1 MAYFTKQ
8 QINEISRQLSI
19 HGIKDSQFAKVNTA
33 DQTTSFT
40 VLQNGKNAL
49 LPVDRLVDHVSLNID
64 PSKIPMEIPEY
75 EGKNLKAIIKE
86 MVDVIGTRINPI
98 GILASNVGYTMFE
111 GSDCAN
117 NVAAAL
123 DWIIDILRGIKPF
136 PTAANEEDINGLFI
150 TTE

>member
-49 LPVDRLVDHVSLNID
+49 LPIDKLVNHVSLNID
-64 PSKIPMEIPEY
+64 LSKIPMELPDY
-75 EGKNLKAIIKE
+75 KGKNLEDIIKE
-86 MVDVIGTRINPI
+86 MIEVIGTKQSPI
-98 GILASNVGYTMFE
+98 GILAGNVGYTMFE
-111 GSDCAN
+111 GSNYAN
-117 NVAAAL
+117 NVGTAL

-136 PTAANEEDINGLFI
+136 PTAANEEDINGLF
-150 TTE
+150 TTSE